1 MSERQAA
8 KLFQGVTGIDDD
20 IIEEALTAPPAS
32 KKASVWRRWG
42 MVAACLCLTA
52 LAGMWIWRSTGAS
65 DTPLHIPDGSVTGTD
80 VFITNGPDGMGEI
93 DGGGC
98 TLPGGFAPVLRVG
111 DTLYEWTRI
120 SVRLFLDP
128 SGSCCSSG
136 DGSTYLPEGYQ
147 PLGEI
152 GGITR
157 ELPSE
162 NLQLQ
167 AGFEASGTVFVS
179 EEHPAVVYVLMTTD
193 WFEDSYVRFVSD
205 ALGGNEL
212 LSWHGQMYRLS
223 IDFDACK
230 PLEELPEGCELIGNL
245 HYVGDD
251 SIPTGDLETNNRSD
265 VHAKPFDGREVY
277 AIPGDNST
285 LYVYEHHY
293 WAKGDYPTWR
303 ECRLWEP

>member
-8 KLFQGVTGIDDD
+8 KLFQGITGIDDD
-20 IIEEALTAPPAS
+20 IIEEALTAPPAR
-32 KKASVWRRWG
+32 KNPPVWKRRG
-42 MVAACLCLTA
+42 AAAACLCLAA
-52 LAGMWIWRSTGAS
+52 LAGTWAWRPTGTA
-65 DTPLHIPDGSVTGTD
+65 DLPHTPDGPEAGIDSGLVGSDIGSVR
-80 VFITNGPDGMGEI
+80 P
-93 DGGGC
+93 GGY

-111 DTLYEWTRI
+111 NTLYEWSRM

-128 SGSCCSSG
+128 GGSFNSIA
-136 DGSTYLPEGYQ
+136 DGSTYLPEGFQ
-147 PLGEI
+147 PCGEI
-152 GGITR
+152 SGIT
-157 ELPSE
+157 LDAPTE

-167 AGFEASGTVFVS
+167 AGFEAGGTVFAS

-193 WFEDSYVRFVSD
+193 WFENSYVRFVSD

-230 PLEELPEGCELIGNL
+230 PLEELPEGCEIIGNL
-245 HYVGDD
+245 HYVGAD
-251 SIPTGDLETNNRSD
+251 SIPAGDLETNNRSD
-265 VHAKPFDGREVY
+265 VYAKPFEGREVY
-277 AIPGDNST
+277 AIPGDDST

>member
-8 KLFQGVTGIDDD
+8 KLFQGITGIDDD
-20 IIEEALTAPPAS
+20 IIEEALTASPAR
-32 KKASVWRRWG
+32 KKAPVWKCWG
-42 MVAACLCLTA
+42 AAAACLCLAA
-52 LAGMWIWRSTGAS
+52 LAGTWAWRSTGTA
-65 DTPLHIPDGSVTGTD
+65 DLPHIPDGPEAG
-80 VFITNGPDGMGEI
+80 I
-93 DGGGC
+93 DSGLVGSDIGSARPGGC

-111 DTLYEWTRI
+111 DTLYEWSRM

-128 SGSCCSSG
+128 GGSFNSIA
-136 DGSTYLPEGYQ
+136 DGSTYLPEGFQ
-147 PLGEI
+147 PCGEI
-152 GGITR
+152 SGIT
-157 ELPSE
+157 LDAPTKD
-162 NLQLQ
+162 LQLQ
-167 AGFEASGTVFVS
+167 AGFEASGTVFAS

-230 PLEELPEGCELIGNL
+230 PLEELPEGCEIIGNL
-245 HYVGDD
+245 HYVGAD
-251 SIPTGDLETNNRSD
+251 SIPAGDLETNNRSD
-265 VHAKPFDGREVY
+265 VYAKPFEGREVY
-277 AIPGDNST
+277 AIPGDDST